1 MNNPSTLPTATSL
14 RSTMAKIG
22 PLFGFNNSLEIEMEW
37 LLEHQ
42 MFQRWYREHVYNVDS
57 AGLNQALARS
67 KALVPSHSDK
77 KKVAF
82 IFFLNDGHTQERLW
96 DDFFA
101 EADDDLYNVYI
112 HRGHAS
118 ANHTFLQQLPSYHE
132 VSTTKNDW
140 CALMGIEFGGLQAAL
155 RDPTN
160 EQFVF
165 VSHNTVPLKNFQ
177 FIYDDLVGNSP
188 KTSKFCFTSILGVAK
203 SDCRFQDGRRGESSD
218 VLKHHQWVI
227 LSREHADIV
236 VHQKGR
242 QALDRYDELRE
253 IKEGVYH
260 DPKMC
265 SDETVPSLAL
275 IEYAKDT
282 GRLNPGDTMNALAVY
297 KALEGMGVEQR
308 CTTFVYWDQCLTNTT
323 FDLGVNYSQ
332 KVGSSFAHPLPLEDL
347 SPAWLSSLVASPSL
361 LFARKFRANATVRVE
376 GNSASSSRGRTVQK
390 SASQGS
396 AASSSLRSG
405 SALRSKMGAPVLAPP
420 VAFLNT
426 SGVLQRMWRKHNF
439 SRVAVKLLSLP
450 RLNLIQN
457 HTELV
462 TSGNHSVL
470 EDIAKSYQRRESTKW
485 NDKLTAMVRD
495 AIDDDVEGKTWGA
508 IYSSST
514 RRHEQAKEQ

>member
-1 MNNPSTLPTATSL
+1 MNSHPALPTATKL
-14 RSTMAKIG
+14 RSTMAKIV
-22 PLFGFNNSLEIEMEW
+22 PDFIYNSSMEIEMEW

-42 MFQRWYREHVYNVDS
+42 MFQHWYREHVYNVDS

-67 KALVPSHSDK
+67 KAPVRSHSDK

-101 EADDDLYNVYI
+101 EADEDLYNVYA

-118 ANHTFLQQLPSYHE
+118 ENHTFLQHLPSYHE

-282 GRLNPGDTMNALAVY
+282 GRLNPEDTMNALEVY

-308 CTTFVYWDQCLTNTT
+308 CTTFVYWDRCLTNTT
-323 FDLGVNYSQ
+323 FDLGVDYSK

-347 SPAWLSSLVASPSL
+347 SQSWLSSLVASPSL
-361 LFARKFRANATVRVE
+361 LFARKFRPNATVRVKR
-376 GNSASSSRGRTVQK
+376 NSASSSRP
-390 SASQGS
+390 ASKKT
-396 AASSSLRSG
+396 AASLRSG
-405 SALRSKMGAPVLAPP
+405 SALRNKMGAAVPARPV
-420 VAFLNT
+420 VFLNT
-426 SGVLQRMWRKHNF
+426 SGILQKMWRNHNF
-439 SRVAVKLLSLP
+439 SRVAVELLSLP

-470 EDIAKSYQRRESTKW
+470 EDIANSYKRRNIAKW
-485 NDKLTAMVRD
+485 DDKLAAKIRS
-495 AIDDDVEGKTWGA
+495 AISDDVEGKSWGA
-508 IYSSST
+508 IYSSASGK
-514 RRHEQAKEQ
+514 HEQAKEQ